1 MLVYY
6 VNKDGETGFVVP
18 SKNPKAL
25 ADAINKI
32 LYDEKLYKTFS
43 KNVLERFKEF
53 DITSIGNKI
62 INLYKEVLNSYQ
74 SERLP

>member
-1 MLVYY
+1 MIIYGSILFY

-32 LYDEKLYKTFS
+32 LFDRELYETFS
-43 KNVLERFKEF
+43 KNALKRFK
-53 DITSIGNKI
+53 
-62 INLYKEVLNSYQ
+62 
-74 SERLP
+74 